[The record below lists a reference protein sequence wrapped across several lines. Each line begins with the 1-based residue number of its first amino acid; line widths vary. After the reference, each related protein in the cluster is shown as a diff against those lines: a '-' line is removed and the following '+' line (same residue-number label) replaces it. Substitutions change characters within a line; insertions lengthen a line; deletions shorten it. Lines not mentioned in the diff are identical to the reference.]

1 MICENSVSCDQRIS
15 WTYII
20 GGSTVNVCENN
31 AL

>member
-1 MICENSVSCDQRIS
+1 MLCENSVSSDQGIS

-20 GGSTVNVCENN
+20 GGFTVNVCENN